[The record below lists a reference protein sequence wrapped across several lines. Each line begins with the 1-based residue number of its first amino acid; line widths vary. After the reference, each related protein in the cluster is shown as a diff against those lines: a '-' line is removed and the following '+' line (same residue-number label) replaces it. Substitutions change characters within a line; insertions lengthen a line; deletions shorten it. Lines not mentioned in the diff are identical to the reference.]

1 MFNSD
6 KLKEFWD
13 RTARRFGG
21 ESYKAVLFPSSR
33 GILNWYLDFLQ
44 RSVLKKALSELR
56 GKRVL
61 DVGCGVG
68 RWSSRL
74 ALTGADVIGLD
85 LSQEMVK
92 IAKNRTAREG
102 FDNVDF
108 IVASVHMLP
117 FVSQSFDVALSVTVL
132 QHIIGE
138 RQFREAV
145 RELIRTTRIDGKIIL
160 LELAPHKKEDV
171 NVQFPTACHAYGEAF
186 TRENSMKLTTLYGV
200 DLSLFLKP
208 FKRIE
213 RKFGRYQ
220 DRLLGHSLPLK
231 YRMLVF
237 PFHFLL
243 SLACLLS
250 LPFDLIFRNVFMRY
264 SNHKVFI
271 VKRFEKTRVSE
282 CDNRGVLRDD
292 LQN

>member
-13 RTARRFGG
+13 QTARRFGG
-21 ESYKAVLFPSSR
+21 KGYRSVLVPTSK

-44 RSVLKKALSELR
+44 RNALKKVLSRLKR
-56 GKRVL
+56 KRVL

-74 ALTGADVIGLD
+74 ALAGAQVIGFD
-85 LSQEMVK
+85 LAQEMVK
-92 IAKNRTAREG
+92 IAKNRVARQG
-102 FDNVDF
+102 FDNIDF
-108 IVASVHMLP
+108 IVASTHMLP
-117 FVSQSFDVALSVTVL
+117 FVSQSFDAALSVTVM
-132 QHIIGE
+132 QHIVDKSE
-138 RQFREAV
+138 FRDAV
-145 RELIRTTRIDGKIIL
+145 RELIRATKMDGTIIL
-160 LELAPHKKEDV
+160 LELAPHDKEDV
-171 NVQFPTACHAYGEAF
+171 SVQFPTACHAYEEAL
-186 TRENSMKLTTLYGV
+186 TKEKPIKLTALFGV

-208 FKRIE
+208 FKKIE

-220 DRLLGHSLPLK
+220 DRLLGHSLSMK
-231 YRMLVF
+231 YTLLAF

-250 LPFDLIFRNVFMRY
+250 FPFDLAFRNAFTRY

-271 VKRFEKTRVSE
+271 FEKLENT
-282 CDNRGVLRDD
+282 
-292 LQN
+292 